1 LKLFQHKKKDFRVL
15 FFLHIKDV
23 ETSGLELIVLAEST
37 PCGVEFQ
44 LSCSTEQW
52 HGQFVVLN
60 LFIAFFFCVFCFL
73 GWCVDVWSLV
83 LTFQLKFEKT
93 FTSSSRI

>member
-1 LKLFQHKKKDFRVL
+1 LKSFQHRKDFRVF
-15 FFLHIKDV
+15 FFLHKKDV

-37 PCGVEFQ
+37 PCGMEFQ

-60 LFIAFFFCVFCFL
+60 LFIAFFSGFFLWGGVWTCGRCFL
-73 GWCVDVWSLV
+73 LFD
-83 LTFQLKFEKT
+83 
-93 FTSSSRI
+93 

>member
-1 LKLFQHKKKDFRVL
+1 LFQHKKKDFRVL

-44 LSCSTEQW
+44 LSCSTDMQW

-60 LFIAFFFCVFCFL
+60 LFIAFFFWFFPGDGGGVWTCGRWFL
-73 GWCVDVWSLV
+73 L
-83 LTFQLKFEKT
+83 FN
-93 FTSSSRI
+93 

>member
-1 LKLFQHKKKDFRVL
+1 LNLKSFRHRKDFRVL
-15 FFLHIKDV
+15 FSLHRKDL

-37 PCGVEFQ
+37 PCGMELQ

-60 LFIAFFFCVFCFL
+60 LLIAFFFGFFFWGGVWTCGCWFL
-73 GWCVDVWSLV
+73 L
-83 LTFQLKFEKT
+83 FN
-93 FTSSSRI
+93 